1 MDTFIPRKVQGGMAG
16 ECAMENAVG
25 MAAMVKADRLQMQ
38 VIARELSARL
48 QTEVVVG
55 GVEANMAIAG
65 ALTTPGCAAPL
76 AILDLGAG
84 STDAAIVN
92 AEGQI
97 TAVHLAGAGNM
108 VSLLIKTE
116 LGLEDLSLAEAIKKY
131 PLAKVESLFSIRH
144 ENGAVEFFREAL
156 SPAVFAKVVYIREG
170 ELVPIDNA
178 SPLEKIR
185 LVRRQAK
192 EKVFVTNCL
201 RALRQVSPGGS
212 IRDIAFVVLV
222 GGSSLDFEIP
232 QLITEA
238 LSHYGVVA
246 GQGNI
251 RGNRRAAQCGRHRAG
266 TGRSGELNGRSRQP
280 LSLTCYFRMPIMN
293 QTSTLT
299 GQCVA
304 EFLGTGLLI
313 FFGAG
318 CVAALR
324 VAGASFGQWEIS
336 IIWGLGVAMAIYLTA
351 GVSGAHLNPAV
362 TIALWL
368 FACFERRKVLPFIV
382 AQTAGAFCAAA
393 LVYGLYRQL
402 FLDLEQSQ
410 HIVRGTAASLNL
422 AGVFSTYPHPHI
434 TFIQAFAVET
444 TITAILMAMI
454 MALTDDGNG
463 IPRGPLAP
471 LLIGLLIAVIGAS
484 MGPLTGFAL
493 NPARDF
499 GPKLFTSLA
508 GWGSIAFTG
517 GLAIPYFLVPLLAP
531 VVGAIIGAFLYR
543 KLIGHHLP
551 CECGIDE

>member
-1 MDTFIPRKVQGGMAG
+1 MRSP
-16 ECAMENAVG
+16 
-25 MAAMVKADRLQMQ
+25 
-38 VIARELSARL
+38 
-48 QTEVVVG
+48 
-55 GVEANMAIAG
+55 
-65 ALTTPGCAAPL
+65 PGCYWPVRRIKRALAP
-76 AILDLGAG
+76 A
-84 STDAAIVN
+84 
-92 AEGQI
+92 
-97 TAVHLAGAGNM
+97 
-108 VSLLIKTE
+108 
-116 LGLEDLSLAEAIKKY
+116 
-131 PLAKVESLFSIRH
+131 SLFNVLFQDADNEPDFYLNR
-144 ENGAVEFFREAL
+144 AVRGRVSWHRIAHFL
-156 SPAVFAKVVYIREG
+156 
-170 ELVPIDNA
+170 
-178 SPLEKIR
+178 
-185 LVRRQAK
+185 RRG
-192 EKVFVTNCL
+192 L
-201 RALRQVSPGGS
+201 RRCAAGRRG
-212 IRDIAFVVLV
+212 
-222 GGSSLDFEIP
+222 
-232 QLITEA
+232 QLW
-238 LSHYGVVA
+238 SV
-246 GQGNI
+246 
-251 RGNRRAAQCGRHRAG
+251 
-266 TGRSGELNGRSRQP
+266 
-280 LSLTCYFRMPIMN
+280 
-293 QTSTLT
+293 
-299 GQCVA
+299 
-304 EFLGTGLLI
+304 
-313 FFGAG
+313 
-318 CVAALR
+318 
-324 VAGASFGQWEIS
+324 EIS

-368 FACFERRKVLPFIV
+368 FACFERRKVLPFII

-543 KLIGHHLP
+543 KLIGRHLP